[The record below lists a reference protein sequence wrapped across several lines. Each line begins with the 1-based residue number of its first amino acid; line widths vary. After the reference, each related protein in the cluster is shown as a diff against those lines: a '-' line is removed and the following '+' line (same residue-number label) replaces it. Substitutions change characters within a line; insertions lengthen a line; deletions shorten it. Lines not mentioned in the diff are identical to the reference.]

1 MRYPN
6 NIRKEKTT
14 NCTSR
19 SNRGLSLESDL
30 NITNEYYRD
39 KEIAIVYKKPTP
51 IKCVDVK
58 TVNKKTIIT
67 KAFYEMPSTT
77 DYNGIYKERYIDFEA
92 KEVKS
97 NNSFVLSNIHK
108 HQLKHLF
115 SVLKQGGI
123 SFIIVRFCKVDE
135 TYILMS
141 SKLKEMVEEN
151 KKSITIEE
159 FKTYGCL
166 VKNNYNP
173 RLDYITA
180 IDKLYFGGQK

>member
-6 NIRKEKTT
+6 NIKKEKTH
-14 NCTSR
+14 NCTDH
-19 SNRGLSLESDL
+19 SNRGLSLENDL
-30 NITNEYYRD
+30 NITNEYYRS

-58 TVNKKTIIT
+58 TINKKTIIT

-77 DYNGIYKERYIDFEA
+77 DYNGIYKEKYIDFEA

-97 NNSFVLSNIHK
+97 SKSFALTNIHS

-115 SVLKQGGI
+115 DIVKQGGI
-123 SFIIVRFCKVDE
+123 SFIIVRFCKCDE

-141 SKLKEMVEEN
+141 NILKEFVENN
-151 KKSITIEE
+151 KKSISIEE
-159 FKTYGCL
+159 FRNYGCL

-173 RLDYITA
+173 RLDYINA
-180 IDKLYFGGQK
+180 VNNLYFGG